1 MGFTTIAKILPLLAL
16 MHVIMCEITP
26 DPKTFFPEI
35 KGNLTK
41 IVWAHAVNSQ
51 ADLTKALTADDI
63 MMLEGDVVI
72 GNVNDTTNNKTN
84 IPIMAHPPDTESD
97 LSLEEF
103 LSSVLRNGTKGI
115 KLDFKSAE
123 AFERSKSI
131 LAEKRK
137 EFNVPLF
144 LNADILPGPV
154 EATAT
159 PVDSKSFL
167 SGAIEAFPESVL
179 SVGWT
184 TRYGSE
190 FNITEGQYTKEQI
203 QKMIDTLSERKVS
216 QSITYPVRAGL
227 AANDISAIKT
237 LMENSSSFG
246 NVSLTVWSSHG
257 DHVDTKK
264 LSELIKTIGV
274 DKVYVDVPEDVWNK
288 LDLNSGS
295 STLSTAMMA
304 TIALISLVLGR
315 ML

>member
-1 MGFTTIAKILPLLAL
+1 MGCTTIAKILPLLFLIHAA
-16 MHVIMCEITP
+16 MCDIAP
-26 DPKTFFPEI
+26 DPKVFFPVI
-35 KGNLTK
+35 KDNLTK

-51 ADLTKALTADDI
+51 ADLIKALTSDDI
-63 MMLEGDVVI
+63 MMLEGDVVM
-72 GNVNDTTNNKTN
+72 GNLNHSNSNMTNV
-84 IPIMAHPPDTESD
+84 PIMAHPPDTESD

-103 LSSVLRNGTKGI
+103 LSSVLHNGTKGV
-115 KLDFKSAE
+115 KLDFKSVE
-123 AFERSKSI
+123 AFENSKPI
-131 LAEKRK
+131 LAQRQK
-137 EFNVPLF
+137 EFKVPLF

-154 EATAT
+154 NATT
-159 PVDSKSFL
+159 TVVDSKSFL
-167 SGAIEAFPESVL
+167 TGAIATFPQSVL

-203 QKMIDTLSERKVS
+203 QKMIDTLSENKVS

-246 NVSLTVWSSHG
+246 NVSLTIWSSHG

-264 LSELIKTIGV
+264 LSELIKAIGV
-274 DKVYVDVPEDVWNK
+274 DKVYVDVPEEVWNK

-295 STLSTAMMA
+295 SSLRTAMVA
-304 TIALISLVLGR
+304 AITLISFLFGR